1 MIAMDPLKTLHIS
14 CAAISIAG
22 FVLRGGWMLID
33 SPLLQARLTR
43 VLPHVVDTLLL
54 GTGVALALLSAQ
66 YPFVHSWL
74 TAKIVAL
81 VIYIGLGMVALK
93 RGRTKAVR
101 LTAFAGALLTFGYI
115 VGVALTRSAGLNW
128 S

>member
-1 MIAMDPLKTLHIS
+1 
-14 CAAISIAG
+14 
-22 FVLRGGWMLID
+22 MLID

-66 YPFVHSWL
+66 YPFVQSWL

-101 LTAFAGALLTFGYI
+101 LAALAGALLTFGYI